1 MNNDSTENKTI
12 ENKQSKSKS
21 TIVAVVGIIAFILA
35 FVVMKYITQ
44 EGISA
49 FRGGISKNQTEQ
61 KVTNYFTD
69 NSTWKDF
76 KSTLGSFRA
85 SFPVYPT
92 HETEP
97 LNLPGL
103 SQPVNMEMY
112 SAEES
117 NGAFYLIT
125 FINYPSQVDTS
136 VPETNLEGSVNG
148 TVQSID
154 GTLISSNFTYFGT
167 YRAIEYLIYKKDG
180 NAYIK
185 GKNILVGQNMYQI
198 AVAYEPSNSSNVQFD
213 RFANSFQLQ

>member
-76 KSTLGSFRA
+76 
-85 SFPVYPT
+85 
-92 HETEP
+92 
-97 LNLPGL
+97 
-103 SQPVNMEMY
+103 
-112 SAEES
+112 

>member
-35 FVVMKYITQ
+35 FVV
-44 EGISA
+44 
-49 FRGGISKNQTEQ
+49 
-61 KVTNYFTD
+61 
-69 NSTWKDF
+69 
-76 KSTLGSFRA
+76 
-85 SFPVYPT
+85 
-92 HETEP
+92 
-97 LNLPGL
+97 
-103 SQPVNMEMY
+103 
-112 SAEES
+112 
-117 NGAFYLIT
+117 IT

-198 AVAYEPSNSSNVQFD
+198 AVAYEP
-213 RFANSFQLQ
+213 

>member
-61 KVTNYFTD
+61 KV
-69 NSTWKDF
+69 
-76 KSTLGSFRA
+76 
-85 SFPVYPT
+85 
-92 HETEP
+92 
-97 LNLPGL
+97 
-103 SQPVNMEMY
+103 
-112 SAEES
+112 
-117 NGAFYLIT
+117 
-125 FINYPSQVDTS
+125 INYPSQVDTS